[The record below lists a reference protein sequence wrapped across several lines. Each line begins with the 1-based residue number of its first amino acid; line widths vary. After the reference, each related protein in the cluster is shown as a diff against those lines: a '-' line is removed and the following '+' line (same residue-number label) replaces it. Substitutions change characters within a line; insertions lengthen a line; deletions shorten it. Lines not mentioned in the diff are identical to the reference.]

1 MENIGIV
8 LTCISMFIFG
18 FLIGSIFSSSFKR
31 LFTFLFIPQ
40 RKRIKGEILEVEE
53 NEIYIP
59 VESQG
64 STNILQDRYQM
75 PTFIPIKEY
84 LIKILDKGTIYIVKI
99 PKRIFNK
106 IKKEQKKKIS
116 LLCKKHS
123 WGNIWREKDMSFL

>member
-1 MENIGIV
+1 
-8 LTCISMFIFG
+8 MFLFG
-18 FLIGSIFSSSFKR
+18 FLIGCIFSSTFKK
-31 LFTFLFIPQ
+31 LFSHLFIPEK
-40 RKRIKGEILEVEE
+40 KRIKGEILEVEE

-64 STNILQDRYQM
+64 LTNMLQDRYQVPIM
-75 PTFIPIKEY
+75 IPVKEY
-84 LIKILDKGTIYIVKI
+84 FIKILDRGKIYIVKI

-123 WGNIWREKDMSFL
+123 WRNIWREKDMSFL